1 MMDDLALASSRDAR
15 QPLAAVE
22 TNVPVSSVGFYPVR
36 FNWSDFLTRAF
47 DIMVSFGILLLTGPV
62 MALVCL
68 AIAFDGPGPILYRQT
83 RVGWHGSHFVL
94 LKFRS
99 MVVDAE
105 SASGPCWAQSHNP
118 RVTRIGHFLRMTR
131 LDELPQLFNVLRG
144 DMSVVGPRPER
155 PHFVEQLAAV
165 IPGFR
170 ERTAVRPGITGWA
183 QTHYPYGASVHD
195 ARMKLHYDLYYI
207 EHKSLLLD
215 IRILFATI
223 PVMIFGTGAR

>member
-1 MMDDLALASSRDAR
+1 MKDLVLASARDAIR
-15 QPLAAVE
+15 PMPTIESNAS
-22 TNVPVSSVGFYPVR
+22 VSNIEYYPVPGY
-36 FNWSDFLTRAF
+36 WSDLPTRVFDVVVSLAILFLTCPA
-47 DIMVSFGILLLTGPV
+47 

-68 AIAFDGPGPILYRQT
+68 AIALEGPGPILYRQT
-83 RVGWHGSHFVL
+83 RVGRNGCDFVL

-99 MVVDAE
+99 MKVDAE
-105 SASGPCWAQSHNP
+105 SKSGPCWAQPRDP
-118 RVTRIGHFLRMTR
+118 RVTRIGHFLRLSR

-155 PHFVEQLAAV
+155 PHFVEQLAAA

-215 IRILFATI
+215 IQILFATI